1 MSSDTVED
9 FLSKEILIQGNIVT
23 YRSLSRQRS
32 IHVNAAK
39 NALAS
44 FYAQT
49 RQDNQSKL
57 AATYLVS
64 GEIEPETKQPDRM
77 DIDEENAEDKDA
89 EYEDDGDEQVE
100 TTEVVLVGEQDLERV
115 CKIQISKIFAIHIYS
130 LSPAPIRDMGLI
142 CGPTEIVREI
152 DNKKGSEMAV
162 TIGKIV
168 GGDVKVRF

>member
-1 MSSDTVED
+1 MSGS
-9 FLSKEILIQGNIVT
+9 
-23 YRSLSRQRS
+23 
-32 IHVNAAK
+32 
-39 NALAS
+39 ALAS

-64 GEIEPETKQPDRM
+64 GEIEPESKQPDRM

-115 CKIQISKIFAIHIYS
+115 LLFSALAYS
-130 LSPAPIRDMGLI
+130 FLKLTLFFV
-142 CGPTEIVREI
+142 CLL
-152 DNKKGSEMAV
+152 
-162 TIGKIV
+162 
-168 GGDVKVRF
+168 